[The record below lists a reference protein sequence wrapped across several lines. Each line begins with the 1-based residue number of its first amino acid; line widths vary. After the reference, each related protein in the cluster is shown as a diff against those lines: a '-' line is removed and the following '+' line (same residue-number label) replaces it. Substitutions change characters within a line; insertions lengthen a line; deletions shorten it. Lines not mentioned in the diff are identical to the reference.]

1 MKIYEK
7 PLVDI
12 KTFDVEDVM
21 YVSGQ
26 YNVEDLSGFNN
37 ITGDKTGA
45 HGYSGVVFK
54 LSLIHISR

>member
-21 YVSGQ
+21 TTSGE
-26 YNVEDLSGFNN
+26 YSENN
-37 ITGDKTGA
+37 ELFDAIVGNSE
-45 HGYSGVVFK
+45 HGYSGVVFQW
-54 LSLIHISR
+54 

>member
-21 YVSGQ
+21 YTSGE
-26 YNVEDLSGFNN
+26 YNLEDSSGF
-37 ITGDKTGA
+37 DKIVGNTE
-45 HGYSGVVFK
+45 HGYSGVVFQW
-54 LSLIHISR
+54 